1 MNRSSWCAVL
11 CAAMLLGAATGAAP
25 PPAGAPARVKSV
37 TLRVRHRVFP
47 GFKEDHRIALKKDF
61 AIGDTDYT
69 ARVVEYVPDFAMGM
83 ESKKV
88 FSRSNEPN
96 NPAFRI
102 IVRMK
107 GQPQDTTWA
116 LLNMPPHYTR
126 KSLLAFKVMRIDFMD
141 HPAIVNPDTAE
152 TAPKPVEKAGDGR
165 S

>member
-1 MNRSSWCAVL
+1 MNRSVWCAVISTAIL
-11 CAAMLLGAATGAAP
+11 VVGVSGAAP
-25 PPAGAPARVKSV
+25 PAGVPARVKSV

-47 GFKEDHRIALKKDF
+47 GFKEDHQIALKKDF

-69 ARVVEYVPDFAMGM
+69 ARIVDYVPDFAMGM
-83 ESKKV
+83 DSRKV

-116 LLNMPPHYTR
+116 LLKMPPHFAR
-126 KSLLAFKVMRIDFMD
+126 KSLLAFKVMRIDFLD

-152 TAPKPVEKAGDGR
+152 TAPKPVEKTGDGR